1 MYYVYFLRS
10 LKNHKKT
17 YVGFTENIDQR
28 LAEHNTGKNPST
40 ARHIPWELMG
50 YVAIPSRSKALAME
64 RYFKSGSG
72 HAFWHKHFL

>member
-10 LKNHKKT
+10 LKNPKKT

-40 ARHIPWELMG
+40 ARHIPWELAG
-50 YVAIPSRSKALAME
+50 YVAVPGRSKALDME

-72 HAFWHKHFL
+72 HAFWHKRFL